1 MPLRALLH
9 FSRAA
14 FVVLLAAT
22 GLHFPSAYAAAP
34 RPNIL
39 LIMVDD
45 MGYSDIGPYGA
56 EIETPNLDAL
66 AANGLRFSQFYTTPK
81 CFPSRA
87 SLLTGLYPH
96 QTGLGRN
103 AANLSGC
110 ATAAE
115 LLREAGYHT
124 WMVGKWHGKDQPVS
138 RGFERYF
145 GLNDGAA
152 NHFNPGRQRPG
163 EPAPAT
169 DKWTRRWGIDDKVY
183 EPYTPEDPKFYSTDA
198 FTDYALRYL
207 DEQKDDQPFFLYVA
221 FTAPHYP
228 IQAWPEDIA
237 KYRGRYRAGWDRIRA
252 ERFARQRAMG
262 LLPTDAPLAPRGNIR
277 FASVRDTGPW
287 MPRFWDDNGDI
298 LPWDGVPDHDNWDLK
313 MAVYAAMIDRVDQNI
328 GRLRAKLR
336 ELGKEENTLIVFL
349 SDNGASSGTHHY
361 GERPKDV
368 PAAGPGPMETFHTY
382 DTPWADVSNTPFY
395 SYKDTCYEGGN
406 ASPLIVHWPR
416 GLETKGG
423 AITHDLAHIMDLA
436 PTFYELAGVNYPA
449 RFQGETIP
457 PLEGR
462 SLVPLLRDG
471 KREGHD
477 TLYWEYNHDRAAR
490 RGNWKIVALPKGEWK
505 LFDLATDR
513 AEQHDLAAAR
523 PEVLRDLVG
532 RWDAWSR
539 RVGVD
544 KLPDKKSGNKL
555 DD

>member
-1 MPLRALLH
+1 MMSAPSLRSSLAVVGSLL
-9 FSRAA
+9 SVAGLSAA
-14 FVVLLAAT
+14 PGSDA
-22 GLHFPSAYAAAP
+22 PP
-34 RPNIL
+34 RPNIVV
-39 LIMVDD
+39 IMVDD
-45 MGYSDIGPYGA
+45 MGYSDIGSYGS
-56 EIETPNLDAL
+56 EIATPHLDAL
-66 AANGLRFSQFYTTPK
+66 AADGLRFSQFYTTPK

-96 QTGLGRN
+96 QAGLGRN
-103 AANLSGC
+103 AANLQRS
-110 ATAAE
+110 TTVAE
-115 LLREAGYHT
+115 VLRESGYHT
-124 WMVGKWHGKDQPVS
+124 WMVGKWHGKDQPAS

-169 DKWTRRWGIDDKVY
+169 DKWVRKWGIDDQVF

-207 DEQKDDQPFFLYVA
+207 DGQKDDQPFFLYMA

-237 KYRGRYRAGWDRIRA
+237 KYRGRYLDGWDKIR
-252 ERFARQRAMG
+252 EQRFARQRAMG

-277 FASVRDTGPW
+277 LASVRDTGPW

-298 LPWDGVPDHDNWDLK
+298 LPWEDVPDHDHWDLK

-336 ELGKEENTLIVFL
+336 ELGKAENTLIVFL

-361 GERPKDV
+361 GERPTDV
-368 PAAGPGPMETFHTY
+368 PAAGPGPMESFHTY

-416 GLETKGG
+416 GLKTKGG
-423 AITHDLAHIMDLA
+423 AITHAIGHIMDLA
-436 PTFYELAGVNYPA
+436 PTFYELAGARYPREFA
-449 RFQGETIP
+449 GEPLP
-457 PLEGR
+457 PLEGK
-462 SLVPLLRDG
+462 SLVPLLRG
-471 KREGHD
+471 EKRAGHD
-477 TLYWEYNHDRAAR
+477 TLFWEYNHDRAAR
-490 RGNWKIVALPKGEWK
+490 RGNWKIVALPREEWK

-513 AEQHDLAAAR
+513 AEQHDLSAER

-532 RWDAWSR
+532 RWDAWAKK
-539 RVGVD
+539 VGID
-544 KLPDKKSGNKL
+544 KLPEKKSANKL